1 MEFIPDLVDVGP
13 ASNSQYHH
21 NIVVFAIY
29 GFACLVMV
37 RIGTKTKLN
46 ETQKN
51 FHCKSR
57 SKVEI
62 LPKMV
67 QRKLTRSRSCLF

>member
-13 ASNSQYHH
+13 GSNAQYHH
-21 NIVVFAIY
+21 NIDAFAIY
-29 GFACLVMV
+29 DFARLVMV

-57 SKVEI
+57 SKVGI
-62 LPKMV
+62 LPKLV
-67 QRKLTRSRSCLF
+67 QRKLTRSRSSLF